1 MVEVVYSEVV
11 DVEVRKFV
19 VFIVVFRLDACR
31 RGMITDPHLSLWAN
45 YPGDQ
50 TRYTKPIGNAKNY
63 ELLIRVSYGIQVSC
77 A

>member
-1 MVEVVYSEVV
+1 MVEVVESEEV
-11 DVEVRKFV
+11 DVEVRKLV

-31 RGMITDPHLSLWAN
+31 WGMITDPHLLLWAN

-63 ELLIRVSYGIQVSC
+63 ALLIGVS
-77 A
+77 